1 MLFTDPT
8 FLFVFLPVLLALYF
22 LAAAWTT
29 RSMPRGQGNAS
40 GANWMLLVG
49 CLFFYADGGGT
60 FTWLI
65 VAATVFNYAT
75 ARAIDRDLERRKR
88 DRPAPISARP
98 EVLLAV
104 AVTGNVMLLGIFKT
118 ANPLTDNMSPLL
130 TAVGARPLAVPA
142 LLAPL
147 GLSFFACH
155 AISYLVDV
163 YRRDAVPQ
171 RNPVQAA
178 LYLLFFPL
186 LIAGPIVR
194 YGEMSA
200 QLVERQVGMAAFAYG
215 VRRFVIGLGKVF
227 LIANT
232 LAVPADAIFGMP
244 ASALGAG
251 HAWLGVA
258 CFTLQIYFDLSGY
271 ADMAIGLGRM
281 VGFRLPEN
289 FKRPYAADTLH

>member
-29 RSMPRGQGNAS
+29 RSLRSGTGNAS

-49 CLFFYADGGGT
+49 CLIFYANGGGT

-65 VAATVFNYAT
+65 VAAIVFSYAT
-75 ARAIDRDLERRKR
+75 ARTIDRDLERRAR
-88 DRPAPISARP
+88 EPSAPISARP
-98 EVLLAV
+98 EVLLAA

-118 ANPLTDNMSPLL
+118 ANPLNDDMRPLL
-130 TAVGARPLAVPA
+130 TALGERSLAVPA

-163 YRRDAVPQ
+163 YRRDAVPH

-178 LYLLFFPL
+178 LYLLLIVMVGWVLFRTETLASAILFIQALTGLHAPIPELPL
-186 LIAGPIVR
+186 LPLTPAVWIALAAGVLASRSPASEGLPNFIFGRVLRFSRIAGTTCR
-194 YGEMSA
+194 M
-200 QLVERQVGMAAFAYG
+200 LR
-215 VRRFVIGLGKVF
+215 
-227 LIANT
+227 
-232 LAVPADAIFGMP
+232 
-244 ASALGAG
+244 GARS
-251 HAWLGVA
+251 
-258 CFTLQIYFDLSGY
+258 C
-271 ADMAIGLGRM
+271 
-281 VGFRLPEN
+281 
-289 FKRPYAADTLH
+289 